1 MSNLVAPQ
9 LTNPSELRSN
19 TILAREEESLNS
31 NSDINSDEYM
41 DVVDENE
48 SINHLVDAME
58 TLNLEEDDDAET
70 VIQAPN
76 VAYRCIGEQKWA
88 YGINILRSAG
98 RNRMQDIIVSIKY
111 EYDYELTLNS
121 KYTHAWVHA
130 ILTLYNEP
138 NEPFY
143 NKITA
148 KISGEI
154 AERNLN
160 DSSFDMTDYLLRCPG
175 CWKNT
180 EIINEP

>member
-1 MSNLVAPQ
+1 
-9 LTNPSELRSN
+9 
-19 TILAREEESLNS
+19 
-31 NSDINSDEYM
+31 M

-48 SINHLVDAME
+48 TINHLVDAME

-121 KYTHAWVHA
+121 KCIRT
-130 ILTLYNEP
+130 
-138 NEPFY
+138 
-143 NKITA
+143 
-148 KISGEI
+148 
-154 AERNLN
+154 
-160 DSSFDMTDYLLRCPG
+160 PG
-175 CWKNT
+175 FMQY
-180 EIINEP
+180 